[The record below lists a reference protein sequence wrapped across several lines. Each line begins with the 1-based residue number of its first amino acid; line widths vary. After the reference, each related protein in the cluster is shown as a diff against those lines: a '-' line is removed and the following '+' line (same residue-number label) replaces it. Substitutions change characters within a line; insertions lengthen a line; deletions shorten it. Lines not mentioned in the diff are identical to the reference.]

1 MDQCE
6 SGYFMKTLSIWFT
19 IIFIVIIF
27 ILLTSLIVILGNK
40 QYIIDNW
47 VKYRCDPLIM
57 PFSSFFGKDSST
69 NLNQCLGL
77 HFKNHKSSL
86 LSPIFSITNII
97 SHTLKGISHSFNDLR
112 KFMNVF
118 RIFHLRF
125 ASGIVSR
132 ITDVGSTMQ
141 ILLVKIRSILER
153 MVGVLITLI
162 YTGYTAMKSIE
173 NVFEGPIGSVAKF
186 FCFGENTMI
195 TLKSG
200 FNKKINKI
208 QIGDRL
214 LEGGLVIG
222 KLKFSSKN
230 VDMYLYNN
238 IYVSSSHIVNH
249 NHKWIRINEIKTAIP
264 VKYSKPYIY
273 CLITQNNKIIS
284 KNTLFR
290 DYIETSNSYINNK
303 IKEIVLSSLN
313 KTEIKLYNRKK
324 KDYYLNGFSGNTEIV
339 MNDKKKKRISEIN
352 IGDILD
358 NNIKVIGITKF
369 VPINGICKYKDVIV
383 TPFQILNIN
392 GKWKRVIDINKDVPI
407 YRCNNFVYNICTE
420 NNKINIGNI
429 TYCDYEEV
437 NDYNT
442 NIDIDKTI
450 IDYINYRENQKKILL
465 RC

>member
-339 MNDKKKKRISEIN
+339 MNDKKKKEFPKLI
-352 IGDILD
+352 
-358 NNIKVIGITKF
+358 
-369 VPINGICKYKDVIV
+369 
-383 TPFQILNIN
+383 
-392 GKWKRVIDINKDVPI
+392 
-407 YRCNNFVYNICTE
+407 
-420 NNKINIGNI
+420 
-429 TYCDYEEV
+429 
-437 NDYNT
+437 
-442 NIDIDKTI
+442 
-450 IDYINYRENQKKILL
+450 
-465 RC
+465 